1 MRMFV
6 QYFAVAAIAVT
17 AYALLWN
24 DCSPA
29 SNPPLKK
36 TQLSQST
43 PSLLQTPTT
52 SKTSPANSKTTSIPD
67 PTTKDQVVFVL
78 DSSGSMANKILTSP
92 RFMGMSRWEVAGT
105 AIREWLDRMSEE
117 VEVGFAPINGQC
129 GQGATNA
136 SPVGMSRDTA
146 RQVISSSPFGG
157 GSNIHDVLLDIPRL
171 YNNSYVGEKRAVLLT
186 DGEDV
191 CGKISACEVAKALHQ
206 QHGIKLDIVS
216 FVMND
221 PDTLA
226 DYQCA
231 AQNSEGRYIEPT
243 SLSDLVDM
251 FDILGYL
258 TPWRYAVLILGC
270 LTITSTVMMLYRHM
284 FHVFNIAPRL
294 AVLTSSISVGILCA
308 SLWLMLFASQ
318 GWLGVLIGSFPVIV
332 FGFYLK
338 KSASIS
344 NLCDR
349 GV

>member
-1 MRMFV
+1 MFI
-6 QYFAVAAIAVT
+6 QNFAVAAIAVT
-17 AYALLWN
+17 TYALLWN
-24 DCSPA
+24 DCSTA
-29 SNPPLKK
+29 SNPPLIK
-36 TQLSQST
+36 TQLSQNA
-43 PSLLQTPTT
+43 PSLLQTPPT
-52 SKTSPANSKTTSIPD
+52 SKTSTASPKVTSAPSQI
-67 PTTKDQVVFVL
+67 TKDQVVFIL
-78 DSSGSMANKILTSP
+78 DSSGSMAEKILTSP

-105 AIREWLDRMSEE
+105 AIREWLDRMSED
-117 VEVGFAPINGQC
+117 VEVGFAPVNGQC
-129 GQGATNA
+129 GQGAVNA
-136 SPVGMSRDTA
+136 KPVGMSRDTA

-171 YNNSYVGEKRAVLLT
+171 YNSNYEGEKRAILLT

-191 CGKISACEVAKALHQ
+191 CGKVSACEVAKTLHQ

-221 PDTLA
+221 PDTLS

-258 TPWRYAVLILGC
+258 TPWRYLVLFLGC

-284 FHVFNIAPRL
+284 FHVFNIAPHI
-294 AVLTSSISVGILCA
+294 AVLASCISVGTLCA

-318 GWLGVLIGSFPVIV
+318 GWLGVLVGSFPVIA
-332 FGFYLK
+332 FGFYVK
-338 KSASIS
+338 KSGWASGI
-344 NLCDR
+344 